1 MMMTIDTLSPR
12 FAVTLTICLQLVA
25 ANGLAQTANG
35 AGLRVAALKPERIPL
50 NTAVP
55 EYPEDARRERLEGE
69 ATVCFSVDERGE
81 VVRPR
86 ISSAT
91 DRIFRKPTLNA
102 IRASTYRPLE
112 PGAPEPLFETCRTYR
127 YTLNPLEP
135 LYVADD
141 STTAQAPASAGTER
155 FATGFEG
162 AEPLPQDAAANVA
175 ATRAESTNEP
185 ETLITGADPLPPVE
199 PVCTSM
205 TRPGTRIEYTYCTT
219 PEQQAAVEAAAEDT
233 MRSLQDES
241 RFRDQAI
248 EQALTTGSFPRAPGL
263 GPR

>member
-1 MMMTIDTLSPR
+1 MNMKMTIDMLNR
-12 FAVTLTICLQLVA
+12 RIAVTLALCLQLA
-25 ANGLAQTANG
+25 AAGALAQASG
-35 AGLRVAALKPERIPL
+35 AGLRVPDLKPERIPL

-55 EYPEDARRERLEGE
+55 EYPEQARRERLEGE

-86 ISSAT
+86 ISSTT

-102 IRASTYRPLE
+102 IRASTFRPLE
-112 PGAPEPLFETCRTYR
+112 AGALESPFETCRTYR

-141 STTAQAPASAGTER
+141 SSAPAAPASP
-155 FATGFEG
+155 
-162 AEPLPQDAAANVA
+162 EPSAAAF
-175 ATRAESTNEP
+175 ESTDPLLQNAPATAAVARAPP
-185 ETLITGADPLPPVE
+185 ESGTLITAADPLPPAE
-199 PVCTSM
+199 PVCRSVA
-205 TRPGTRIEYTYCTT
+205 RPGTRIEYTYCTT
-219 PEQQAAVEAAAEDT
+219 PEQQAEAEAATGNT

-241 RFRDQAI
+241 RFRDQAV
-248 EQALTTGSFPRAPGL
+248 EQSLTRGGYPRGPGL